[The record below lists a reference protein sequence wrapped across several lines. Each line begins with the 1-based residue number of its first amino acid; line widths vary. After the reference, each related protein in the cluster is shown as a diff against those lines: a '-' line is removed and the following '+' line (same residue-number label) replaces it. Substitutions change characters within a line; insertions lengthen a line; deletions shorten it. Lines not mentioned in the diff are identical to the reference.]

1 MHLFRVQTILRSA
14 AALSLAV
21 GAGCAPEQDP
31 AATNEVLAP
40 GDEGA
45 SIILTAPE
53 RAEAI
58 AAMQSVV
65 HGPIEEPAP
74 ATHGV
79 RWSDVP
85 EAVRLACF
93 ETDMAVVR
101 RRTED
106 NGNRIVFELVTTR
119 DEPGT
124 LIVDRLPP
132 PEMVKASARVGMFAE
147 RADDAANLVRE
158 FERYLRLFGEKPG
171 FDDPA

>member
-1 MHLFRVQTILRSA
+1 M
-14 AALSLAV
+14 SLAFV
-21 GAGCAPEQDP
+21 AACAPEQDP

-45 SIILTAPE
+45 SIVLTKAE

-65 HGPIEEPAP
+65 QGPIEEPTP
-74 ATHGV
+74 AKYGV
-79 RWSDVP
+79 RWSDVSD
-85 EAVRLACF
+85 AVRLACF

-101 RRTED
+101 KRTEND
-106 NGNRIVFELVTTR
+106 GNRIVFELVTTR

-132 PEMVKASARVGMFAE
+132 PEMVKASARVGMFDE
-147 RADDAANLVRE
+147 RADDAASLVRE

-171 FDDPA
+171 FEDPA